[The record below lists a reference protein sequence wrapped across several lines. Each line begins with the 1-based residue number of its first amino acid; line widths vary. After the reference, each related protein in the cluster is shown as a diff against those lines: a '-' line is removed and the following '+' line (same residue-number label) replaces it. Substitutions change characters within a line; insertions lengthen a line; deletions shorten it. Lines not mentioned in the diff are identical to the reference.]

1 MVTMTLCEFYRNK
14 KEKVDPQR
22 HSSNLF
28 RYSNITEKYVLIF
41 TFVND
46 MYTVS
51 YFFYVPPRP
60 DFRLLYST
68 KILGVS

>member
-46 MYTVS
+46 SQKSKNKNQT
-51 YFFYVPPRP
+51 
-60 DFRLLYST
+60 T
-68 KILGVS
+68 KKVK